1 MTSAP
6 VVFWDIDGTLVTG
19 SMERVFIR
27 HLRRQGVISSPS
39 IASNFLTLAL
49 RLPLPKWYQI
59 KLCYLRG
66 LRAEGL
72 NHHVES
78 CWRETLRPALLP
90 DAESVIQHFRSAGFQ
105 QVLLSGTIL
114 PLAKQIGKR
123 LGISDIIAAEPE
135 ICNGVYTGRTVAEHP
150 HGTTKVTRAEEWL
163 SRNNHDWSN
172 TIAIANHW
180 EDRFLLEKC
189 ATAIAAHPDKQLRA
203 HARTQGWQVV
213 DTLTDIMTRQSE
225 QKP

>member
-19 SMERVFIR
+19 SMERGFIR
-27 HLRRQGVISSPS
+27 HLRRQGVISSSS
-39 IASNFLTLAL
+39 IARNFLTLAL
-49 RLPLPKWYQI
+49 RLPLPKWYQV

-66 LRAEGL
+66 LRAEEL

-78 CWRETLRPALLP
+78 CWRETLRSALLP
-90 DAESVIQHFRSAGFQ
+90 GAEGVIQHFKSAGYQ

-114 PLAKQIGKR
+114 PLAKQIGTR
-123 LGISDIIAAEPE
+123 FGISDIIAAEPE

-150 HGTTKVTRAEEWL
+150 HGLTKVTLAEDWL
-163 SRNNHDWSN
+163 ARNNRTWHG
-172 TIAIANHW
+172 TTAIANHW
-180 EDRFLLEKC
+180 QDRFLLEKC
-189 ATAIAAHPDKQLRA
+189 SMAIAAHPDKQLRT
-203 HARTQGWQVV
+203 HARTHGWQVV
-213 DTLTDIMTRQSE
+213 DTLTEFMTRQSE